1 MTELEMIEELKNFDT
16 PSITNVVA
24 TYPDHP
30 LCLGLYNPWSEN
42 WYTDQSLRCM
52 YPELGRTVGYA
63 VTCTWGVP
71 DPNYSGV
78 TFMDV
83 LDAMDASLK
92 PTIFVFQQKFPPE
105 LEGKVGLAGG
115 NMTTAMQAIGC
126 VGAIS
131 NGPSRDIDEIR
142 PMKFQYLLSGVTAG
156 HGAMAVHAVNVPV
169 SVAGMDVAPGEIIH
183 MDENGAVKFVWLLG
197 SDEIEI
203 ARLNNAFTVYQGHHG
218 DAGAA
223 AVALVERLDERVL
236 ACDANRDHRA
246 QLTAAEKADWEA
258 ELEEWTHE
266 TDDFSVDMIK
276 QAIDEEDNWLHPRQ
290 VLRELEKAM
299 PARVMV
305 STDIGNI
312 NSVANSYLRFEEP
325 RSFFAAMSWG
335 NCGYA
340 LPTIIG
346 AKAAAPD
353 RPAVSYAGDGA
364 WAMSMVEVM
373 TAVRHHIPV
382 TAIVFHNRQWG
393 AEKKNQVDFYGRR
406 FVAGELEGG
415 EDYSEIARAMG
426 AEGVRVDQ
434 LEDVG
439 PALRAAID
447 AQMNDGKTTVLEIMC
462 TKELGDPFR
471 KDALSRPVRNLE
483 KFTDYV

>member
-83 LDAMDASLK
+83 LDAMDASPK

-169 SVAGMDVAPGEIIH
+169 SIAGMDVAPGEIIH
-183 MDENGAVKFVWLLG
+183 MDENGAVKFPADKLEAVLENARALQ
-197 SDEIEI
+197 IEE
-203 ARLNNAFTVYQGHHG
+203 T
-218 DAGAA
+218 
-223 AVALVERLDERVL
+223 ERLDRL
-236 ACDANRDHRA
+236 RNAKS
-246 QLTAAEKADWEA
+246 AAELRAIFGGH
-258 ELEEWTHE
+258 TYG
-266 TDDFSVDMIK
+266 DD
-276 QAIDEEDNWLHPRQ
+276 
-290 VLRELEKAM
+290 
-299 PARVMV
+299 
-305 STDIGNI
+305 
-312 NSVANSYLRFEEP
+312 
-325 RSFFAAMSWG
+325 
-335 NCGYA
+335 
-340 LPTIIG
+340 
-346 AKAAAPD
+346 
-353 RPAVSYAGDGA
+353 
-364 WAMSMVEVM
+364 
-373 TAVRHHIPV
+373 
-382 TAIVFHNRQWG
+382 
-393 AEKKNQVDFYGRR
+393 EKK
-406 FVAGELEGG
+406 
-415 EDYSEIARAMG
+415 
-426 AEGVRVDQ
+426 
-434 LEDVG
+434 
-439 PALRAAID
+439 
-447 AQMNDGKTTVLEIMC
+447 
-462 TKELGDPFR
+462 
-471 KDALSRPVRNLE
+471 
-483 KFTDYV
+483 

>member
-169 SVAGMDVAPGEIIH
+169 SVASMDVAPGEIIH
-183 MDENGAVKFVWLLG
+183 MDENGAVKFPADKLEAVLENARALQ
-197 SDEIEI
+197 IEE
-203 ARLNNAFTVYQGHHG
+203 T
-218 DAGAA
+218 
-223 AVALVERLDERVL
+223 ERLDRL
-236 ACDANRDHRA
+236 RNAKS
-246 QLTAAEKADWEA
+246 AAELRAIFGGH
-258 ELEEWTHE
+258 TYG
-266 TDDFSVDMIK
+266 DD
-276 QAIDEEDNWLHPRQ
+276 
-290 VLRELEKAM
+290 
-299 PARVMV
+299 
-305 STDIGNI
+305 
-312 NSVANSYLRFEEP
+312 
-325 RSFFAAMSWG
+325 
-335 NCGYA
+335 
-340 LPTIIG
+340 
-346 AKAAAPD
+346 
-353 RPAVSYAGDGA
+353 
-364 WAMSMVEVM
+364 
-373 TAVRHHIPV
+373 
-382 TAIVFHNRQWG
+382 
-393 AEKKNQVDFYGRR
+393 EKK
-406 FVAGELEGG
+406 
-415 EDYSEIARAMG
+415 
-426 AEGVRVDQ
+426 
-434 LEDVG
+434 
-439 PALRAAID
+439 
-447 AQMNDGKTTVLEIMC
+447 
-462 TKELGDPFR
+462 
-471 KDALSRPVRNLE
+471 
-483 KFTDYV
+483 